1 MKIVATKVTPFQC
14 GAASATDA
22 NIPQVVLITGAKS
35 QLAQALLRVTADIG
49 ELAPN
54 TSTSTNSVAPIKLYV
69 LSRSQLDITDAANIA
84 AVFTQYRPSWVIN
97 CAAYNAVDAAEHD
110 AIEANRV
117 NALGPELLA
126 QQCWLSGA
134 RLLHVS
140 SDYVFGGHAVCE
152 IAHAAERAVG
162 DARESGV
169 KQHQNPDS
177 ASNSNPNPNPN
188 PNPNQV
194 HVPRPFVELDAP
206 EPLSAYGTSKLLGE
220 QKVLAILGEDATIV
234 RTSWLYGQDGHNFVQ
249 TMLNLMRTQPRLQ
262 VIVDQ
267 IGCPTWSDA
276 LAKVIWQLVMQ
287 QCSGVFHYSA
297 QGQCSWYEF
306 ACEIQRQ
313 ALALNL
319 LSLPV
324 VIQPITSAHYAKQA
338 LNRGVSL
345 AKRPSY
351 SVLNSAKVQSAL
363 AVNTALFM
371 PDNVV
376 WQDWRQQLNCM
387 LRRYYDDN

>member
-1 MKIVATKVTPFQC
+1 MKIVATKVTPLQC

-35 QLAQALLRVTADIG
+35 QLAQALLRVAADIG

-54 TSTSTNSVAPIKLYV
+54 TCTSTSTSANSVAPLKLYA

-110 AIEANRV
+110 AIEANGV

-140 SDYVFGGHAVCE
+140 SDYVFGGHAV
-152 IAHAAERAVG
+152 RDV
-162 DARESGV
+162 RETGV
-169 KQHQNPDS
+169 EQHQNQDS
-177 ASNSNPNPNPN
+177 APN
-188 PNPNQV
+188 
-194 HVPRPFVELDAP
+194 HLPRPFVELDAP
-206 EPLSAYGTSKLLGE
+206 KPLSVYGKSKLLGE
-220 QKVLAILGEDATIV
+220 QKVVAILGERATIV

-249 TMLNLMRTQPRLQ
+249 TMLNLMRTQPSLQ

-276 LAKVIWQLVMQ
+276 LAKVIWQLLMQ

-338 LNRGVSL
+338 LNRGMSL

-363 AVNTALFM
+363 AVNTALPM

-387 LRRYYDDN
+387 LRRYHDDN

>member
-1 MKIVATKVTPFQC
+1 MKIVVTEAMPTQC
-14 GAASATDA
+14 AEASTTEA

-35 QLAQALLRVTADIG
+35 QLAQALLRIAADIV
-49 ELAPN
+49 ELALNSIAN
-54 TSTSTNSVAPIKLYV
+54 TSTNISANTGAPLKLYA

-84 AVFTQYRPSWVIN
+84 AVFAQYRPSWVIN

-110 AIEANRV
+110 SIEANRV

-126 QQCWLSGA
+126 QQCLLSGA

-140 SDYVFGGHAVCE
+140 SDYVFGGQAVCE
-152 IAHAAERAVG
+152 IAHAAERVFC

-169 KQHQNPDS
+169 EQHQNPDL
-177 ASNSNPNPNPN
+177 A

-194 HVPRPFVELDAP
+194 HLPRPFVELDAP

-220 QKVLAILGEDATIV
+220 QRVVAVLADCATIV
-234 RTSWLYGQDGHNFVQ
+234 RTSWLYGQDGHNFVN
-249 TMLNLMRTQPRLQ
+249 TMLNLMRTQPSLQ

-276 LAKVIWQLVMQ
+276 LAKVIWQLVVQ

-324 VIQPITSAHYAKQA
+324 VIQPTTSANYANQA
-338 LNRGVSL
+338 LNRGISL

-351 SVLNSAKVQSAL
+351 SVLNSDKLRSTLVTHNAL
-363 AVNTALFM
+363 LM
-371 PDNVV
+371 PEQIE

-387 LRRYYDDN
+387 LRRLS

>member
-1 MKIVATKVTPFQC
+1 MKIVAIKVTPTQC
-14 GAASATDA
+14 AEASTTEA

-35 QLAQALLRVTADIG
+35 QLAEALLRVAANIG
-49 ELAPN
+49 ELALNSNAN
-54 TSTSTNSVAPIKLYV
+54 TSTNTSIPLELYA

-84 AVFTQYRPSWVIN
+84 AVFDQYRPSWVIN

-110 AIEANRV
+110 AIEAHRV

-126 QQCWLSGA
+126 QQCLLSGA

-140 SDYVFGGHAVCE
+140 SDYVFGGHAVCDS
-152 IAHAAERAVG
+152 AHAAERAIG
-162 DARESGV
+162 DAKESGV
-169 KQHQNPDS
+169 EQHQNPDL
-177 ASNSNPNPNPN
+177 APNS
-188 PNPNQV
+188 NPNQV
-194 HVPRPFVELDAP
+194 HLPRPFVELDAP

-220 QKVLAILGEDATIV
+220 QRVVAVLGDGVTIV
-234 RTSWLYGQDGHNFVQ
+234 RTSWLYGQDGHNFVN
-249 TMLNLMRTQPRLQ
+249 TMLNLMRTQPSLQ
-262 VIVDQ
+262 VIADQ

-276 LAKVIWQLVMQ
+276 LAKVIWQLVVQ

-313 ALALNL
+313 SIALHL

-324 VIQPITSAHYAKQA
+324 GILPITSADYAKQA
-338 LNRGVSL
+338 LNRGMSL

-351 SVLNSAKVQSAL
+351 SVLDSAKVQSTL
-363 AVNTALFM
+363 AVNTTLPL

-387 LRRYYDDN
+387 LRRYHDDN

>member
-1 MKIVATKVTPFQC
+1 MKIVATKVTPLQC
-14 GAASATDA
+14 GAASATVA
-22 NIPQVVLITGAKS
+22 NTPQVVLITGAKS
-35 QLAQALLRVTADIG
+35 QLAQALLRVAADIS

-54 TSTSTNSVAPIKLYV
+54 TSTSTSTSTSANSVVPLKLYA

-110 AIEANRV
+110 AIEANGV

-140 SDYVFGGHAVCE
+140 SDYVFGGHAVRDVRE
-152 IAHAAERAVG
+152 TGAEPY
-162 DARESGV
+162 
-169 KQHQNPDS
+169 QNPDS
-177 ASNSNPNPNPN
+177 APN
-188 PNPNQV
+188 
-194 HVPRPFVELDAP
+194 HLLRPFVELDAP

-220 QKVLAILGEDATIV
+220 QKVLAVLGEDATIV

-363 AVNTALFM
+363 AVNTALPM

-387 LRRYYDDN
+387 LRRYHDDN

>member
-1 MKIVATKVTPFQC
+1 MKIVVTEAMPIQC
-14 GAASATDA
+14 AEASTTEA

-35 QLAQALLRVTADIG
+35 QLAQALLRIAADIG
-49 ELAPN
+49 ELALDSNAN
-54 TSTSTNSVAPIKLYV
+54 TSIPLELYA

-84 AVFTQYRPSWVIN
+84 AVFDQYRPSWVIN

-126 QQCWLSGA
+126 QQCLLSGA

-140 SDYVFGGHAVCE
+140 SDYVFGGQAVCE

-162 DARESGV
+162 DAKESGV
-169 KQHQNPDS
+169 EQHQNPDL
-177 ASNSNPNPNPN
+177 APNSNPN
-188 PNPNQV
+188 
-194 HVPRPFVELDAP
+194 HLPRPFVELDAP
-206 EPLSAYGTSKLLGE
+206 NPLSAYGTSKLLGE
-220 QKVLAILGEDATIV
+220 QKVVAVFGEDATIV
-234 RTSWLYGQDGHNFVQ
+234 RTSWLYGQDGHNFVN
-249 TMLNLMRTQPRLQ
+249 TMLNLMRTQPSLQ

-267 IGCPTWSDA
+267 IGCPTWSDS

-313 ALALNL
+313 AIALNL

-324 VIQPITSAHYAKQA
+324 GILPITSADYAKQA
-338 LNRGVSL
+338 LNRGISL

-351 SVLNSAKVQSAL
+351 SVLNSGKLRSTLVTHNAL
-363 AVNTALFM
+363 LM
-371 PDNVV
+371 PEHVE

-387 LRRYYDDN
+387 LRQLS

>member
-1 MKIVATKVTPFQC
+1 MKIVVTEAMPAQS
-14 GAASATDA
+14 GEASNTEA

-35 QLAQALLRVTADIG
+35 QLAQALLRIAADIG
-49 ELAPN
+49 ELALNSIAN
-54 TSTSTNSVAPIKLYV
+54 TSISTSMPLELYA

-84 AVFTQYRPSWVIN
+84 AVFDQYRPSWVIN

-126 QQCWLSGA
+126 QQCLLSGA

-140 SDYVFGGHAVCE
+140 SDYVFGGHAVCG
-152 IAHAAERAVG
+152 IAHATERVVG
-162 DARESGV
+162 DAREADFE
-169 KQHQNPDS
+169 QHQNPDL
-177 ASNSNPNPNPN
+177 AQNS
-188 PNPNQV
+188 NPNQV
-194 HVPRPFVELDAP
+194 HLPRPFVELDAP
-206 EPLSAYGTSKLLGE
+206 EPLSAYGKSKLLGE
-220 QKVLAILGEDATIV
+220 QKVLAVLSERATIV
-234 RTSWLYGQDGHNFVQ
+234 RTSWLYGQDGHNFVK
-249 TMLNLMRTQPRLQ
+249 TMLNLMRTQPSLQ

-287 QCSGVFHYSA
+287 QRSGVFHYSA

-319 LSLPV
+319 LSQPV
-324 VIQPITSAHYAKQA
+324 VIQPITSAGYAKQA
-338 LNRGVSL
+338 LNRGISL

-351 SVLNSAKVQSAL
+351 SVLNSGKLRSTLVAHNAL
-363 AVNTALFM
+363 SM
-371 PDNVV
+371 PEQIE
-376 WQDWRQQLNCM
+376 WQDWCQQLNCM
-387 LRRYYDDN
+387 LRRLS

>member
-1 MKIVATKVTPFQC
+1 MKIVATKVTPLQC
-14 GAASATDA
+14 GAAIATDA
-22 NIPQVVLITGAKS
+22 NTPQVVLITGAKS
-35 QLAQALLRVTADIG
+35 QLAEALLRVAADIG
-49 ELAPN
+49 ELALNSSTSAN
-54 TSTSTNSVAPIKLYV
+54 TSTKTVVPLKLYA
-69 LSRSQLDITDAANIA
+69 LNRSQLDISDAANIA
-84 AVFTQYRPSWVIN
+84 AVFAQYRPSWVIN

-126 QQCWLSGA
+126 QQCLLSGA

-140 SDYVFGGHAVCE
+140 SDYVFGGHAVCG
-152 IAHAAERAVG
+152 IAHAAERAVS
-162 DARESGV
+162 DAREAGFE
-169 KQHQNPDS
+169 QHQNPDL
-177 ASNSNPNPNPN
+177 APNSNPN
-188 PNPNQV
+188 
-194 HVPRPFVELDAP
+194 HLPRPFVELDAP
-206 EPLSAYGTSKLLGE
+206 EPLSAYGKSKLLGE
-220 QKVLAILGEDATIV
+220 QKVLAVLGEDAAIV
-234 RTSWLYGQDGHNFVQ
+234 RTSWLYGQDGHNFVK
-249 TMLNLMRTQPRLQ
+249 TMLNLMRTQPSLQ
-262 VIVDQ
+262 VIADQ

-276 LAKVIWQLVMQ
+276 LAKVIWQLVVQ

-324 VIQPITSAHYAKQA
+324 VILPITSAHYAKQA
-338 LNRGVSL
+338 LNRGVGL

-351 SVLNSAKVQSAL
+351 SVLNSGKLRSTLVTNNTQSIP
-363 AVNTALFM
+363 N
-371 PDNVV
+371 NVE

-387 LRRYYDDN
+387 LRRLS

>member
-1 MKIVATKVTPFQC
+1 MKIVVTEAMPTQC
-14 GAASATDA
+14 AEASTTEA

-35 QLAQALLRVTADIG
+35 QLAQALLRIAADIV
-49 ELAPN
+49 ELAINSNASEN
-54 TSTSTNSVAPIKLYV
+54 TSIPLKLYA

-84 AVFTQYRPSWVIN
+84 AVFDQYRPSWVIN

-126 QQCWLSGA
+126 QQCLLSGA

-140 SDYVFGGHAVCE
+140 SDYVFGGHTVCDS
-152 IAHAAERAVG
+152 ANAAERAIG

-169 KQHQNPDS
+169 EQHQNPDL
-177 ASNSNPNPNPN
+177 ASNPNPNLN
-188 PNPNQV
+188 LNLNPNQV
-194 HVPRPFVELDAP
+194 HLPRPFVELDAP

-220 QKVLAILGEDATIV
+220 QRVVAVLGDCATIV
-234 RTSWLYGQDGHNFVQ
+234 RTSWLYGQDGHNFVK
-249 TMLNLMRTQPRLQ
+249 TMLNLMRTQPSLQ
-262 VIVDQ
+262 VIADQ

-276 LAKVIWQLVMQ
+276 LARVMWQLVVQ

-306 ACEIQRQ
+306 ASEIQRQ

-319 LSLPV
+319 LSQPV
-324 VIQPITSAHYAKQA
+324 VIQPITSADYAKQA
-338 LNRGVSL
+338 LNRGISL
-345 AKRPSY
+345 SKRPSY
-351 SVLNSAKVQSAL
+351 SVLNSGKLRSTLVTHNAL
-363 AVNTALFM
+363 LM
-371 PDNVV
+371 PEQIE
-376 WQDWRQQLNCM
+376 WLDWRQQLNCM
-387 LRRYYDDN
+387 LRRLS

>member
-1 MKIVATKVTPFQC
+1 MKIVATKVTPLQC

-35 QLAQALLRVTADIG
+35 QLAQALLRVAADIG
-49 ELAPN
+49 ELALN
-54 TSTSTNSVAPIKLYV
+54 SSTSTNSVAPIKLYA

-84 AVFTQYRPSWVIN
+84 AVFDQYRPSWVIN

-177 ASNSNPNPNPN
+177 ASNSNPN

-287 QCSGVFHYSA
+287 QCSSVFHYSA

-345 AKRPSY
+345 VKRPSY

-387 LRRYYDDN
+387 LRRLT

>member
-1 MKIVATKVTPFQC
+1 MKIVAPKVTPFQC
-14 GAASATDA
+14 GAASATVA
-22 NIPQVVLITGAKS
+22 NTPQVVLITGAKS
-35 QLAQALLRVTADIG
+35 QLAQALLRVAADIG

-54 TSTSTNSVAPIKLYV
+54 TSTSTNSVAPLKLYA
-69 LSRSQLDITDAANIA
+69 LSHSQLDITDAANIA

-110 AIEANRV
+110 AIEANSV
-117 NALGPELLA
+117 NAFGPELLA

-140 SDYVFGGHAVCE
+140 SDYVFGGHAVCG
-152 IAHAAERAVG
+152 IAHAAG
-162 DARESGV
+162 DARDAGLE
-169 KQHQNPDS
+169 QHQNPDS
-177 ASNSNPNPNPN
+177 A
-188 PNPNQV
+188 PNQNQD
-194 HVPRPFVELDAP
+194 HVPKPLVELDAP

-220 QKVLAILGEDATIV
+220 QKVLAILGERATIV

-249 TMLNLMRTQPRLQ
+249 TMLNLMRTQPSLQ

-319 LSLPV
+319 LSQPV

-363 AVNTALFM
+363 AVNTALPM

-376 WQDWRQQLNCM
+376 WQDWLQQLNCM
-387 LRRYYDDN
+387 LRRYHDYN

>member
-14 GAASATDA
+14 GVASATDA
-22 NIPQVVLITGAKS
+22 NTPQVVLITGAKS
-35 QLAQALLRVTADIG
+35 QLAKALLRVAADIG

-54 TSTSTNSVAPIKLYV
+54 TIANTSANTNISVNIGAPIKLYA

-84 AVFTQYRPSWVIN
+84 AVFIQYRPSWVIN
-97 CAAYNAVDAAEHD
+97 CAAYNAVDIAEHD

-140 SDYVFGGHAVCE
+140 SDYVFGGHAV
-152 IAHAAERAVG
+152 RDV
-162 DARESGV
+162 RETGV
-169 KQHQNPDS
+169 EQYQNLDS
-177 ASNSNPNPNPN
+177 APN
-188 PNPNQV
+188 
-194 HVPRPFVELDAP
+194 HLPRPFVELDAP

-220 QKVLAILGEDATIV
+220 QKVLAVLGEDATIV

-249 TMLNLMRTQPRLQ
+249 TILNLMRTQPSLQ

>member
-1 MKIVATKVTPFQC
+1 MKIVAIKVTPLQC
-14 GAASATDA
+14 VETRATDA
-22 NIPQVVLITGAKS
+22 NTPQVVIITGAKS
-35 QLAQALLRVTADIG
+35 QLAEALLRVAADIG
-49 ELAPN
+49 ELALNSIAN
-54 TSTSTNSVAPIKLYV
+54 TSTNISANTGAPLKLYA
-69 LSRSQLDITDAANIA
+69 LSRSQLDITDAVNIA
-84 AVFTQYRPSWVIN
+84 AVFDQYRPSWVIN

-126 QQCWLSGA
+126 QQCLLSGA

-140 SDYVFGGHAVCE
+140 SDYVFGGQAVCE

-162 DARESGV
+162 DAKESGV
-169 KQHQNPDS
+169 EQHQNPDL
-177 ASNSNPNPNPN
+177 APNSNPN
-188 PNPNQV
+188 
-194 HVPRPFVELDAP
+194 HLPRPFVELDAP
-206 EPLSAYGTSKLLGE
+206 NPLSAYGKSKLLGE
-220 QKVLAILGEDATIV
+220 QRVVAVLGEDATIV
-234 RTSWLYGQDGHNFVQ
+234 RTSWLYGQDGHNFVN
-249 TMLNLMRTQPRLQ
+249 TMLNLMRTQPSLQ

-267 IGCPTWSDA
+267 IGCPTWSDS

-287 QCSGVFHYSA
+287 QRSGVFHYSA

-324 VIQPITSAHYAKQA
+324 GILPITSADYTKQA
-338 LNRGVSL
+338 LNRGISL

-351 SVLNSAKVQSAL
+351 SVLSSGKLRSTLVTLNAL
-363 AVNTALFM
+363 LM
-371 PDNVV
+371 PEQIE
-376 WQDWRQQLNCM
+376 WQDWRQQLNRM
-387 LRRYYDDN
+387 LRRLS

>member
-1 MKIVATKVTPFQC
+1 MKIVVTEAMPAQS
-14 GAASATDA
+14 GEASNTEA

-35 QLAQALLRVTADIG
+35 QLAQALLRIAADIG

-54 TSTSTNSVAPIKLYV
+54 TSTSANTSANTVVPLKLYA
-69 LSRSQLDITDAANIA
+69 LNRSQLNITDAANIA
-84 AVFTQYRPSWVIN
+84 AVFAQYRPRWVIN

-126 QQCWLSGA
+126 QQCLLSGA

-140 SDYVFGGHAVCE
+140 SDYVFGGHAVCG
-152 IAHAAERAVG
+152 IDHAAERVVG

-169 KQHQNPDS
+169 EQHQNSDLAP
-177 ASNSNPNPNPN
+177 NSNPN
-188 PNPNQV
+188 
-194 HVPRPFVELDAP
+194 HLPRPFVELDAP
-206 EPLSAYGTSKLLGE
+206 EPLSTYGKSKLLGE
-220 QKVLAILGEDATIV
+220 LKVVAVLGDGATIV
-234 RTSWLYGQDGHNFVQ
+234 RTSWLYSQDGHNFVN
-249 TMLNLMRTQPRLQ
+249 TMLNLMRTQPSLQ
-262 VIVDQ
+262 VIADQ
-267 IGCPTWSDA
+267 IGCPTWSDT

-287 QCSGVFHYSA
+287 QRSGVFHYSA

-319 LSLPV
+319 LSQPV
-324 VIQPITSAHYAKQA
+324 VIQPITSADYAKQA
-338 LNRGVSL
+338 LNRGVNL

-351 SVLNSAKVQSAL
+351 SVLNSGKLRSTLGVNNAL
-363 AVNTALFM
+363 SM
-371 PDNVV
+371 PEQIE
-376 WQDWRQQLNCM
+376 WQDWCQQLNRM
-387 LRRYYDDN
+387 LRRLS

>member
-1 MKIVATKVTPFQC
+1 MKIVAIKVTPLQC
-14 GAASATDA
+14 VETRATDA
-22 NIPQVVLITGAKS
+22 NTPQVVIITGAKS
-35 QLAQALLRVTADIG
+35 QLAQALLRVAADIG
-49 ELAPN
+49 ELALNSIAN
-54 TSTSTNSVAPIKLYV
+54 TSTNISANTGAPLKLYE

-84 AVFTQYRPSWVIN
+84 AVFAQYRPSWVIN

-126 QQCWLSGA
+126 QQCLLSGA

-140 SDYVFGGHAVCE
+140 SDYVFSDQAVCDS
-152 IAHAAERAVG
+152 AHAAERAIG
-162 DARESGV
+162 DAKESGV
-169 KQHQNPDS
+169 EQHQNPDL
-177 ASNSNPNPNPN
+177 ASNSNPN
-188 PNPNQV
+188 QV
-194 HVPRPFVELDAP
+194 HLPRPFVELDAP
-206 EPLSAYGTSKLLGE
+206 KPLSAYGQSKLLGE
-220 QKVLAILGEDATIV
+220 QRVVAVLGEDAAIV
-234 RTSWLYGQDGHNFVQ
+234 RTSWLYGQDGHNFVK
-249 TMLNLMRTQPRLQ
+249 TMLNLMRTQPSLQ
-262 VIVDQ
+262 VIADQ

-276 LAKVIWQLVMQ
+276 LAKVIWQLVVQ

-324 VIQPITSAHYAKQA
+324 VILPITSAHYAKQA
-338 LNRGVSL
+338 LNRGVGL

-351 SVLNSAKVQSAL
+351 SVLNSGKLRSTLVTNNTQSIP
-363 AVNTALFM
+363 N
-371 PDNVV
+371 NVE

-387 LRRYYDDN
+387 LRRLS

>member
-1 MKIVATKVTPFQC
+1 MKIVVTEAMPTQS
-14 GAASATDA
+14 GDASNTEA

-35 QLAQALLRVTADIG
+35 QLAQALLRIAANIG
-49 ELAPN
+49 ELALNSNAN
-54 TSTSTNSVAPIKLYV
+54 TSTNTNIPLELYA

-84 AVFTQYRPSWVIN
+84 AVFDQYRPSWVIN

-126 QQCWLSGA
+126 QQCLLSGA

-140 SDYVFGGHAVCE
+140 SDYVFGGHTVCG
-152 IAHAAERAVG
+152 IAHAAERAVC

-169 KQHQNPDS
+169 EQHQNPDL
-177 ASNSNPNPNPN
+177 APNSNPN
-188 PNPNQV
+188 
-194 HVPRPFVELDAP
+194 HLPRPFVELDVP

-220 QKVLAILGEDATIV
+220 QMLVAVLGDGATIV
-234 RTSWLYGQDGHNFVQ
+234 RTSWLYGQDGHNFVN
-249 TMLNLMRTQPRLQ
+249 TMLNLMRTQPSLQ

-276 LAKVIWQLVMQ
+276 LAKVIWQLVVQ

-324 VIQPITSAHYAKQA
+324 VIQPTTSANYANQA
-338 LNRGVSL
+338 LNRGISL

-351 SVLNSAKVQSAL
+351 SVLNSDKLRSTLVTNNTQSI
-363 AVNTALFM
+363 
-371 PDNVV
+371 PDNVE

-387 LRRYYDDN
+387 LRRLS

>member
-1 MKIVATKVTPFQC
+1 MKIVAIKVTPTQC
-14 GAASATDA
+14 AEASTTEA

-35 QLAQALLRVTADIG
+35 QLAEALLRIAANIG
-49 ELAPN
+49 ELAIDSNASEN
-54 TSTSTNSVAPIKLYV
+54 TSIPLELYA

-84 AVFTQYRPSWVIN
+84 AVFDQYRPSWVIN

-110 AIEANRV
+110 AIEAHRV

-126 QQCWLSGA
+126 QQCLLSGA

-140 SDYVFGGHAVCE
+140 SDYVFGGQAVCE
-152 IAHAAERAVG
+152 IAHAAERVVC

-169 KQHQNPDS
+169 EQHQNPDS
-177 ASNSNPNPNPN
+177 ASNSNSNPNPN

-194 HVPRPFVELDAP
+194 HLPRPFVELDAP

-220 QKVLAILGEDATIV
+220 QRVVAVLGDCATIV
-234 RTSWLYGQDGHNFVQ
+234 RTSWLYGQDGHNFVN
-249 TMLNLMRTQPRLQ
+249 TMLNLMRTQSSLQ
-262 VIVDQ
+262 VIADQ

-287 QCSGVFHYSA
+287 QRSGVFHYSA

-306 ACEIQRQ
+306 ASEIQRQ

-319 LSLPV
+319 LSQPV
-324 VIQPITSAHYAKQA
+324 DIQPITSADYTKQA
-338 LNRGVSL
+338 LNRGVNL

-351 SVLNSAKVQSAL
+351 SVLNSGKLRSTL
-363 AVNTALFM
+363 ATNNVLSM
-371 PDNVV
+371 PEQIE

-387 LRRYYDDN
+387 LRRLS

>member
-14 GAASATDA
+14 GAASATVA
-22 NIPQVVLITGAKS
+22 NTPQVVLITGAKS
-35 QLAQALLRVTADIG
+35 QLAQALLRVAADIG

-54 TSTSTNSVAPIKLYV
+54 TSTSTNSVAPLKLYA
-69 LSRSQLDITDAANIA
+69 LSHSQLDITDAANIA

-110 AIEANRV
+110 AIEANSV
-117 NALGPELLA
+117 NAFGPELLA

-140 SDYVFGGHAVCE
+140 SDYVFGGHAVCG
-152 IAHAAERAVG
+152 IAHATG
-162 DARESGV
+162 DARDAGLE
-169 KQHQNPDS
+169 QHQNPDS
-177 ASNSNPNPNPN
+177 A
-188 PNPNQV
+188 PNQNQD
-194 HVPRPFVELDAP
+194 HVPKPLVELDAP

-220 QKVLAILGEDATIV
+220 QKVLAILGERATIV

-249 TMLNLMRTQPRLQ
+249 TMLNLMRTQPSLQ

-319 LSLPV
+319 LSQPV

-363 AVNTALFM
+363 AVNTALPM

-376 WQDWRQQLNCM
+376 WQDWLQQLNCM
-387 LRRYYDDN
+387 LRRYHDYN

>member
-14 GAASATDA
+14 GVASATDA
-22 NIPQVVLITGAKS
+22 NTPQVVLITGAKS
-35 QLAQALLRVTADIG
+35 QLAQALLRVAADIG

-54 TSTSTNSVAPIKLYV
+54 TSTSTNSVAPLKLYA
-69 LSRSQLDITDAANIA
+69 LSHSQLDITDAANIA

-117 NALGPELLA
+117 NAFGPELLA

-140 SDYVFGGHAVCE
+140 SDYVFGGHAVCG
-152 IAHAAERAVG
+152 IAHAAG
-162 DARESGV
+162 DVRDAGLE
-169 KQHQNPDS
+169 QHQNPDS
-177 ASNSNPNPNPN
+177 A
-188 PNPNQV
+188 PNQNQD
-194 HVPRPFVELDAP
+194 HVPKPLVELDAP

-220 QKVLAILGEDATIV
+220 QKVLAILGERATIV

-249 TMLNLMRTQPRLQ
+249 TMLNLMHTQPSLQ

-276 LAKVIWQLVMQ
+276 LAKVIWQLLMQ

-338 LNRGVSL
+338 LNRGMSL

-363 AVNTALFM
+363 AVNTALPM

-387 LRRYYDDN
+387 LRRYHDDN

>member
-1 MKIVATKVTPFQC
+1 MKIVATKVTPLQC
-14 GAASATDA
+14 GAAIATDA
-22 NIPQVVLITGAKS
+22 NTPQVVLITGAKS
-35 QLAQALLRVTADIG
+35 QLAEALLRVAADIG
-49 ELAPN
+49 ELALNSSTSAN
-54 TSTSTNSVAPIKLYV
+54 TSTNTVAPLKLYA

-126 QQCWLSGA
+126 QQCLLSGA

-140 SDYVFGGHAVCE
+140 SDYVFGGHAVVCG
-152 IAHAAERAVG
+152 IAHATERTVS
-162 DARESGV
+162 DAREAGFE
-169 KQHQNPDS
+169 QHQNPDL
-177 ASNSNPNPNPN
+177 APNSNPN
-188 PNPNQV
+188 
-194 HVPRPFVELDAP
+194 HLPRPFVELDAP
-206 EPLSAYGTSKLLGE
+206 EPLSAYGKSKLLGE
-220 QKVLAILGEDATIV
+220 QKVLAGLGERATIV
-234 RTSWLYGQDGHNFVQ
+234 RTSWLYGQNGHNFVK
-249 TMLNLMRTQPRLQ
+249 TMLNLMRTQPSLQ

-287 QCSGVFHYSA
+287 QRSGVFHYSA

-319 LSLPV
+319 LSQPV
-324 VIQPITSAHYAKQA
+324 VIQPITSADYAKQA

-351 SVLNSAKVQSAL
+351 SVLNSGKLRSTLVAHNAL
-363 AVNTALFM
+363 SM
-371 PDNVV
+371 PEQIE
-376 WQDWRQQLNCM
+376 WQDWCQQLNRM
-387 LRRYYDDN
+387 LRRLS

>member
-1 MKIVATKVTPFQC
+1 MKIVVTEAMPTQS
-14 GAASATDA
+14 AEASTTEA

-35 QLAQALLRVTADIG
+35 QLAQALLRVAADIG
-49 ELAPN
+49 ELALNSIAN
-54 TSTSTNSVAPIKLYV
+54 TSTNISANTGAPLKLYA

-84 AVFTQYRPSWVIN
+84 AVFAQYRPSWVIN

-110 AIEANRV
+110 ATEAHRV

-126 QQCWLSGA
+126 QQCLLSGA

-140 SDYVFGGHAVCE
+140 SDYVFSDQAVCG
-152 IAHAAERAVG
+152 IAHAAERAVC

-169 KQHQNPDS
+169 EQHKNPDL
-177 ASNSNPNPNPN
+177 APNSNPNPN
-188 PNPNQV
+188 
-194 HVPRPFVELDAP
+194 HLPRPFVELDAP
-206 EPLSAYGTSKLLGE
+206 KPLSAYGTSKLLGE
-220 QKVLAILGEDATIV
+220 QRVVAVLGDGATIV
-234 RTSWLYGQDGHNFVQ
+234 RTSWLYGQDGHNFVN
-249 TMLNLMRTQPRLQ
+249 TMLNLMRTQPSLQ

-276 LAKVIWQLVMQ
+276 LAKVIWQLVVQ

-338 LNRGVSL
+338 LNRGVGL

-351 SVLNSAKVQSAL
+351 SVLNSGKLRSTLVTNNTQSI
-363 AVNTALFM
+363 
-371 PDNVV
+371 PDNVE

-387 LRRYYDDN
+387 LRRLS

>member
-1 MKIVATKVTPFQC
+1 MKIVATKVTPLQC

-35 QLAQALLRVTADIG
+35 QLAQALLKVAADIG

-54 TSTSTNSVAPIKLYV
+54 TSTSTSTSANSVAPIKLYA
-69 LSRSQLDITDAANIA
+69 LSRSQLDITDAVNIA

-140 SDYVFGGHAVCE
+140 SDYVFGGHAVCG
-152 IAHAAERAVG
+152 IAHATG
-162 DARESGV
+162 DARDAGLE
-169 KQHQNPDS
+169 QHQNPDL
-177 ASNSNPNPNPN
+177 APN

-194 HVPRPFVELDAP
+194 HLPRSFVELDAP

-220 QKVLAILGEDATIV
+220 QKVLAILGERATIV

-319 LSLPV
+319 LSQPV

-351 SVLNSAKVQSAL
+351 SVLNSGKLRSTLATNNAL
-363 AVNTALFM
+363 SM
-371 PDNVV
+371 PEQIE

-387 LRRYYDDN
+387 LRRLS

>member
-1 MKIVATKVTPFQC
+1 MKIVVTEAMPAQS
-14 GAASATDA
+14 GEASNTEA

-35 QLAQALLRVTADIG
+35 QLAQALLRVAADIG
-49 ELAPN
+49 ELALN
-54 TSTSTNSVAPIKLYV
+54 TIANTNISENTDASLKLYA
-69 LSRSQLDITDAANIA
+69 LSRSQLDITDVANIA
-84 AVFTQYRPSWVIN
+84 AVFDQYRPSWVIN

-126 QQCWLSGA
+126 QQCLLSGA

-140 SDYVFGGHAVCE
+140 SDYVFGGQAVCE
-152 IAHAAERAVG
+152 IAHADERAVG

-169 KQHQNPDS
+169 EQHQYPDS

-188 PNPNQV
+188 PNQV
-194 HVPRPFVELDAP
+194 HLPRPFVELDAP

-220 QKVLAILGEDATIV
+220 LKVVAVLGDGATIV
-234 RTSWLYGQDGHNFVQ
+234 RTSWLYGQNGHNFVN
-249 TMLNLMRTQPRLQ
+249 TMLNLMRTQPSLQ
-262 VIVDQ
+262 VIADQ

-276 LAKVIWQLVMQ
+276 LAQVIWQLVVQ
-287 QCSGVFHYSA
+287 QCSGVFHFSA

-324 VIQPITSAHYAKQA
+324 DIQPITSADYAKQA
-338 LNRGVSL
+338 LNRGISL

-351 SVLNSAKVQSAL
+351 SVLNSGKLRSTLVTHNAL
-363 AVNTALFM
+363 LM
-371 PDNVV
+371 SEQIE
-376 WQDWRQQLNCM
+376 WQDWCQQLNCM
-387 LRRYYDDN
+387 LRRLS

>member
-1 MKIVATKVTPFQC
+1 MKIVVTEAMPTQC
-14 GAASATDA
+14 AEASTTEA

-35 QLAQALLRVTADIG
+35 QLAQALLRIAADIV
-49 ELAPN
+49 ELAINSNASEN
-54 TSTSTNSVAPIKLYV
+54 TSIPLKLYA

-84 AVFTQYRPSWVIN
+84 AVFDQYRPSWVIN

-126 QQCWLSGA
+126 QQCLLSGA

-140 SDYVFGGHAVCE
+140 SDYVFGGHAVC
-152 IAHAAERAVG
+152 

-169 KQHQNPDS
+169 EQHQNPDS
-177 ASNSNPNPNPN
+177 ASNSNPN
-188 PNPNQV
+188 QV
-194 HVPRPFVELDAP
+194 HLPRPFVELDAP

-220 QKVLAILGEDATIV
+220 QRVVAVLGDCATIV
-234 RTSWLYGQDGHNFVQ
+234 RTSWLYGQNGHNFVK
-249 TMLNLMRTQPRLQ
+249 TMLNLMRTQPSLQ
-262 VIVDQ
+262 VIADQ

-276 LAKVIWQLVMQ
+276 LAQVIWQLVVQ

-313 ALALNL
+313 AIALHL

-324 VIQPITSAHYAKQA
+324 VIQPTTSADYAKQA
-338 LNRGVSL
+338 LNRGISL

-351 SVLNSAKVQSAL
+351 SVLSSGKLRSTLATNNAL
-363 AVNTALFM
+363 SM
-371 PDNVV
+371 PEQIE
-376 WQDWRQQLNCM
+376 WQDWRQQLNRM
-387 LRRYYDDN
+387 LRRLS

>member
-1 MKIVATKVTPFQC
+1 MKIVATKVTPLQC
-14 GAASATDA
+14 GAASATVA
-22 NIPQVVLITGAKS
+22 NTPQVVLITGAKS
-35 QLAQALLRVTADIG
+35 QLAQALLRVAADIS
-49 ELAPN
+49 ELVPN
-54 TSTSTNSVAPIKLYV
+54 TSTSTNSVAPIKLYA
-69 LSRSQLDITDAANIA
+69 LSRNQLDITDAANIA

-97 CAAYNAVDAAEHD
+97 CAAYNAVDAAEYD

-188 PNPNQV
+188 PNQV

-206 EPLSAYGTSKLLGE
+206 EPLSAYGKSKLLGE
-220 QKVLAILGEDATIV
+220 QKVLAVLGEDATIV

-276 LAKVIWQLVMQ
+276 LAKVIWPLVMQ

-351 SVLNSAKVQSAL
+351 SVLNSGKLRSTLVTNNTQSI
-363 AVNTALFM
+363 
-371 PDNVV
+371 PDNVE

-387 LRRYYDDN
+387 LRRLS

>member
-1 MKIVATKVTPFQC
+1 MKIVVTEAMPTQC
-14 GAASATDA
+14 AEASTTEA

-35 QLAQALLRVTADIG
+35 QLAEALLRVAADIG
-49 ELAPN
+49 ELALNSIAN
-54 TSTSTNSVAPIKLYV
+54 TSTNISANISANTGAPLKLYA

-84 AVFTQYRPSWVIN
+84 AVFAQYRPSWVIN

-110 AIEANRV
+110 AIEAHRV

-126 QQCWLSGA
+126 QQCLLSGA

-140 SDYVFGGHAVCE
+140 SDYVFGGQAVC
-152 IAHAAERAVG
+152 

-169 KQHQNPDS
+169 EQHQNPDS
-177 ASNSNPNPNPN
+177 ASNSNPNPN
-188 PNPNQV
+188 QV
-194 HVPRPFVELDAP
+194 HLPRPFVELDAP

-220 QKVLAILGEDATIV
+220 QRVVAVLGDCATIV
-234 RTSWLYGQDGHNFVQ
+234 RTSWLYGQNGHNFVK
-249 TMLNLMRTQPRLQ
+249 TMLNLMRTQPSLQ
-262 VIVDQ
+262 VIADQ

-287 QCSGVFHYSA
+287 QRSGVFHYSA

-319 LSLPV
+319 LSQPV
-324 VIQPITSAHYAKQA
+324 VIQPITSPDYVKQA

-351 SVLNSAKVQSAL
+351 SVLNSGKLRSTLVAHNAL
-363 AVNTALFM
+363 SM
-371 PDNVV
+371 PEQIE
-376 WQDWRQQLNCM
+376 WQDWCQQLNRM
-387 LRRYYDDN
+387 LRRLS